1 MVKYLGDYSH
11 TGHREAE
18 LPLNI
23 TTTHNIL
30 LEYGEMD
37 LQEYF
42 LAFSPPILNA
52 EVKTFW
58 NNMLEVAQAL
68 EGIHN
73 LKTKKYETVQEY
85 HGSVYTLFLGVV
97 QYANWTGGTPTSNQ
111 IIFFGSLLHLIPWVF
126 WLYLTWACHHSTV
139 I

>member
-11 TGHREAE
+11 TGHREAN
-18 LPLNI
+18 LPESI

-58 NNMLEVAQAL
+58 KNMLEVAQAL

-85 HGSVYTLFLGVV
+85 HGSVWSFVL
-97 QYANWTGGTPTSNQ
+97 
-111 IIFFGSLLHLIPWVF
+111 
-126 WLYLTWACHHSTV
+126 
-139 I
+139 